1 MNFDETTFL
10 GTCHFQEVRLG
21 GTARWRAAE
30 FRDFSNFTN
39 LEWGVDAKGSATLTH
54 YGGAFEA
61 ARFRDVAD
69 FQTDKRGLEFSAFAA
84 FDNATFEKALI
95 LSDPTEQKST
105 KDRFKAACLSAECAI
120 AEDRDA
126 ALKDEKDTR
135 SKREVKRDAANKRWT
150 ELSGG
155 YRTVKNAMEAQGD
168 FDRAQRYYRYE
179 VQARLKRPKTSWPE
193 KLAAGFYALFSDYG
207 ASIARPF
214 IGIAF
219 FVLCFAAIYLAMGVS
234 LGVAEFG
241 ANTPLTDM
249 WQALE
254 FSLNNAFR
262 PLSALATQPP
272 TDGQIE
278 RLTGKLL
285 FDPKVG
291 GGWGNLVRV
300 FAIIQSLFSFVLAFL
315 FALAVRRKFQ
325 INN

>member
-1 MNFDETTFL
+1 MAEPL
-10 GTCHFQEVRLG
+10 R
-21 GTARWRAAE
+21 RRAFAI
-30 FRDFSNFTN
+30 S
-39 LEWGVDAKGSATLTH
+39 LI
-54 YGGAFEA
+54 
-61 ARFRDVAD
+61 
-69 FQTDKRGLEFSAFAA
+69 FQTDKPGLEFSAFAA

-105 KDRFKAACLSAECAI
+105 KDRFKAACRSAERAI
-120 AEDRDA
+120 AADRDA
-126 ALKDEKDTR
+126 ALKNEEDTR

-150 ELSGG
+150 QLSGG

-219 FVLCFAAIYLAMGVS
+219 FVLCFAAIYLAMGVA

-278 RLTGKLL
+278 RLAGKLL